1 MIELKMPK
9 KSVLIALICAAAV
22 LLLIAG
28 AIITFFANKFHIE
41 IALEGDREITL
52 EYGQEYAELGATARY
67 CGAFFM
73 KEGKAVEIQTEGA
86 VDTKKLGEY
95 TIVYSAEKWGSSAKE
110 SRIINIVDTVK
121 PTLKLEGEEKITIL
135 KGNEYKE
142 PGFTAEDNY
151 DGDLTQAVT
160 IEGDVDT
167 KTAGTYTLTYKVADS
182 SGNTAEELKRT
193 VVVRAPAA
201 AAPAEPMKVIP
212 GEKTIYLTFDD
223 GPGPYTAKLLDIL
236 KQNNVPAT
244 FFVCDHSNYN
254 YLMKRIV
261 DEGHAIGIHS
271 ASHDYDKIYAS
282 EDAFFNDFY
291 HMQDLIESQTGVK
304 TTLCRFPGGSS
315 NLVSR
320 FNPGIMTRLS
330 KELTNRGFQYFDWNV
345 SSGDAGETTSTAQ
358 VVRNVTNGASN
369 KSVSVVLQHD
379 IKSFS
384 VNAVQEIIN
393 WGKANG
399 YTFKALSASSPTA
412 HHGINN

>member
-1 MIELKMPK
+1 MFELKKPK
-9 KSVLIALICAAAV
+9 KGILIAMICAAAI

-28 AIITFFANKFHIE
+28 AAIALFANKFHIE
-41 IALEGDREITL
+41 IDLKGEKEITL
-52 EYGQEYAELGATARY
+52 EFGQDYTDAGASARW
-67 CGAFFM
+67 CGTYFM
-73 KEGKAVEIQTEGA
+73 KDGKAVELQTEGT
-86 VDTKKLGEY
+86 VDTKKLGDY
-95 TIVYSAEKWGSSAKE
+95 TITYSAEKWGQSAKE
-110 SRIINIVDTVK
+110 TRTIKIIDTAK
-121 PTLKLEGEEKITIL
+121 PTLTLKGEEKITIL
-135 KGNEYKE
+135 RGKDYEE
-142 PGFTAEDNY
+142 PGFAAKDNY
-151 DGDLTQAVT
+151 DGDLTKAVT
-160 IEGDVDT
+160 IDGKVDT
-167 KTAGTYTLTYKVADS
+167 EKAGTYTLTYTVSDS
-182 SGNTAEELKRT
+182 SGNQAKELKRT
-193 VVVRAPAA
+193 VIVRAPVV
-201 AAPAEPMKVIP
+201 AAPAEPMQVIP

-223 GPGPYTAKLLDIL
+223 GPGPYTEKLLDIL
-236 KQNNVPAT
+236 KQNDVKAT

-254 YLMKRIV
+254 HLLTRMAQ
-261 DEGHAIGIHS
+261 EGHAIGIHS

-291 HMQDLIESQTGVK
+291 HMQDLIEAKTGIK

-358 VVRNVTNGASN
+358 VVRNVTRGASN

-379 IKSFS
+379 IKNFS
-384 VNAVQEIIN
+384 VNAVQEIIT

-399 YTFKALSASSPTA
+399 YTFKALSASAPTA

>member
-1 MIELKMPK
+1 MLELKMPK
-9 KSVLIALICAAAV
+9 KSVLITLICAAAV

-41 IALEGDREITL
+41 IAMDGEKEITL
-52 EYGQEYAELGATARY
+52 EFGQEYTDLGASARY
-67 CGAFFM
+67 CGTYFM
-73 KEGKAVEIQTEGA
+73 KDGKAVELKTEGS
-86 VDTKKLGEY
+86 VDAKKLGSY
-95 TIVYSAEKWGSSAKE
+95 TITYSAEKWGQSAKE
-110 SRIINIVDTVK
+110 TRTVTIIDTAK
-121 PTLKLEGEEKITIL
+121 PTLKLKGEEKVTIL
-135 KGNEYKE
+135 RGKKFEE

-151 DGDLTQAVT
+151 DGDLTQAVKVD
-160 IEGDVDT
+160 GKVDT
-167 KTAGTYTLTYKVADS
+167 EKAGTYTLTYTVADS
-182 SGNTAEELKRT
+182 SGNNAAELKRT
-193 VVVRAPAA
+193 VVVRAPVAV
-201 AAPAEPMKVIP
+201 APAEPIQVIP

-236 KQNNVPAT
+236 KQNDVKAT

-254 YLMKRIV
+254 HLLSRMAQ
-261 DEGHAIGIHS
+261 EGHAIGIHS

-291 HMQDLIESQTGVK
+291 HMQDLIESKAGIK

-358 VVRNVTNGASN
+358 VVRNVTRGASN

-379 IKSFS
+379 IKNFS

-399 YTFKALSASSPTA
+399 YTFKALSASAPTA